1 LQLTIEVPTLIEQ
14 KQIVKE
20 IEKLEIQINEA
31 RSFIESS
38 SAKKQEILENYL

>member
-1 LQLTIEVPTLIEQ
+1 VGSLKEQ
-14 KQIVKE
+14 KLIVKE

-38 SAKKQEILENYL
+38 SVKKQEILDKYLK